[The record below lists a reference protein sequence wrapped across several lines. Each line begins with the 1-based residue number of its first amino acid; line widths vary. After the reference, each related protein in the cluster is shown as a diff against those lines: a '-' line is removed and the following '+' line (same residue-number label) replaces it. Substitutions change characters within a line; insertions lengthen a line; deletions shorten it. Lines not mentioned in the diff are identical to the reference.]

1 MNIQIF
7 GTMKCKD
14 TAKAF
19 RFFKERNIKY
29 HFVDL
34 SEKGISKGE
43 LQNIANSVGV
53 GNIIDIES
61 KEYFNQQLK
70 YKIFDEFEEI
80 LVHPLIVKSPIVRN
94 QNKATLG
101 YEPEM
106 WENWLKISK

>member
-7 GTMKCKD
+7 GTKKCND
-14 TAKAF
+14 TNKAF

-43 LQNIANSVGV
+43 LQNIANLVGLS
-53 GNIIDIES
+53 NIIDIES
-61 KEYFNQQLK
+61 KEYFNLQLS

-80 LVHPLIVKSPIVRN
+80 LEHPLIVKSPIVRN
-94 QNKATLG
+94 QNKSTIG
-101 YEPEM
+101 YVPEV
-106 WENWLKISK
+106 WKIWLK